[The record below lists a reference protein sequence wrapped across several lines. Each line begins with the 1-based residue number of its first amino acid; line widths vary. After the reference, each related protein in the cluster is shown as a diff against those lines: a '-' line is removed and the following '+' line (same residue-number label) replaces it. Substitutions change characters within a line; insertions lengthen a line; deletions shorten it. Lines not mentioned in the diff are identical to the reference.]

1 MALSKRP
8 DCGACGAEPVA
19 GARFCH
25 LCGAA
30 LAPVCAGCGAELP
43 PDARFCH
50 MCGVPAGASAA
61 ARPPAAP
68 DALTLAGEA
77 ERRQMTVLFSDLV
90 GSTALSESVD
100 PEMLRELLAAYRQ
113 ICAEAV
119 ERQGGTVTKLVGDGL
134 DAHFGYPV
142 DYEDSAARAVRA
154 ALEIASAVPFLS
166 GRFPGLA
173 APLSARIGINTGL
186 VVVGDVG
193 AGALR
198 EKQGVIGDTP
208 NVAARLQAVAEPGQV
223 VIGQATWRLV
233 SHDFVFAPLGPKRLK
248 GVAQPLECYVV
259 LAERAEREPDAPGS
273 RTRLVGREGEI
284 AVLRQN
290 WRRAAGGDGRTV
302 LLTGEA
308 GIGKSRV
315 VETLLEELRREPD
328 FAELKLFAAA
338 VHTATAFRPLI
349 RELVRRAG
357 FADGEPD
364 AARLDKLEALVDDL
378 GLDREIYM
386 PPLASTLSVDLGG
399 RYTKAADASVVKHR
413 FQAACAAMIDKAGE
427 GRTLLLLVEDLHW
440 ADPSTLEFIDQW
452 ITETARRRCL
462 TILTFRPSFD
472 HGWRDESHLSTLN
485 LNRLSRVE
493 SREVIGLVAR
503 KPLPEEV
510 VSTIVQRTDGVPL
523 FIEELTKMVL
533 ESGLMQETA
542 AEYRLTGPLPPLAIP
557 DSLQN
562 SLMARLDRLATVKEV
577 AQIAAAIGRR
587 FRHSLLA
594 EVTGDP
600 DGELEAAL
608 AKLVDAE
615 LLQRFGFPPDVEY
628 EFRHALV
635 QDAAYGSM
643 LKSSRHRVHAR
654 IAAALEA
661 NPRSRELEPEII
673 ARHHL
678 ASGAPVKAA
687 PFSFAAGQRALD
699 ASAHREAIGHFA
711 AALEHLEDMPD
722 DPGRRRLELDI
733 RMAYGVPLQ
742 TLRGYAHA
750 SVRKNYDRVEAL
762 ATSLGATAELMPLYY
777 GMSRYHMLSA
787 DYEKALVGGEKLLAA
802 AEAAG
807 DAIFLAAGRRIL
819 GSIRFY
825 TGRFTEAREMLLAV
839 LSSGL
844 VEADYS
850 LARQVDVVDFR
861 AAANAYMAWV
871 EYAEGRPNAARTYA
885 ADSMK
890 VASGLSHRF
899 SEAFSICFA
908 CWTHEFCGDRER
920 ARELAAKGLA
930 MSREHG
936 FQFWIGWTEVILAAT
951 GGERKSGLSAADYA
965 REGLADWEEVGSRL
979 GLTYLLSLTVEL
991 LAKEGRKDEAE
1002 EVLAEAERFIAETG
1016 ERFWAPEIIRLKGVL
1031 RRRSRPAEAEALF
1044 LRALKEADAM
1054 GAHLLSLRALLSLAE
1069 TPGRREEA
1077 AAALRD
1083 RLSAFPEEEESA
1095 ELEAARA
1102 LAAQPAQS
1110 RSA

>member
-1 MALSKRP
+1 M
-8 DCGACGAEPVA
+8 CGAPAVAPGPGPAQEP
-19 GARFCH
+19 
-25 LCGAA
+25 
-30 LAPVCAGCGAELP
+30 
-43 PDARFCH
+43 
-50 MCGVPAGASAA
+50 SAA
-61 ARPPAAP
+61 E
-68 DALTLAGEA
+68 ALTLSGEA
-77 ERRQMTVLFSDLV
+77 ERRQMTILFCDLV
-90 GSTALSESVD
+90 GSTAISGAVD
-100 PEMLRELLAAYRQ
+100 PELLRDLLSAYRR

-119 ERQGGTVTKLVGDGL
+119 ERQGGTVTKLIGDGL
-134 DAHFGYPV
+134 DAHFGFPV

-154 ALEIASAVPFLS
+154 ALEIAA
-166 GRFPGLA
+166 A
-173 APLSARIGINTGL
+173 APLLAESFPAVDAPLAVRIGVNTGL

-198 EKQGVIGDTP
+198 ERQGVIGETP
-208 NVAARLQAVAEPGQV
+208 NVAARLQALAAPGQV
-223 VIGQATWRLV
+223 VIGQPTWRLV
-233 SHDFVFAPLGPKRLK
+233 SHDFVFEPLGPKALK
-248 GVAQPLECYVV
+248 GVAEPLECYVV
-259 LAERAEREPDAPGS
+259 LAERAEREPDLPGS

-290 WRRAAGGDGRTV
+290 WRRAAGGDGQTV

-315 VETLLEELRREPD
+315 VETLFEELGREPD
-328 FAELKLFAAA
+328 FASLRLYASA
-338 VHTATAFRPLI
+338 VHTATAFRPFI
-349 RELVRRAG
+349 REIVRRAG
-357 FADGEPD
+357 FVEGETD
-364 AARLDKLEALVDDL
+364 LERLDKLEALTDSL
-378 GLDREIYM
+378 GLDRDVFM
-386 PPLASTLSVDLGG
+386 PPLASTLSVDLAG
-399 RYTKAADASVVKHR
+399 RYTKAADASLVKHR
-413 FQAACAAMIDKAGE
+413 FQAACAALIDKAAE
-427 GRTLLLLVEDLHW
+427 GRTLLLLIEDLHW

-462 TILTFRPSFD
+462 MILTFRPSFD
-472 HGWRDESHLSTLN
+472 SGWRDESHLSTLN

-493 SREVIGLVAR
+493 SREVIALVAP

-510 VSTIVQRTDGVPL
+510 VATIVQRTDGVPL

-533 ESGLMQETA
+533 ESGLMEETA
-542 AEYRLTGPLPPLAIP
+542 TEYRLTGPLPPLAIP

-587 FRHSLLA
+587 FRRALLA
-594 EVTGDP
+594 EVTGAP
-600 DGELEAAL
+600 EAELDAAL
-608 AKLVDAE
+608 AKLADAE

-643 LKSSRHRVHAR
+643 LKSSRQRVHAR
-654 IAAALEA
+654 IAAALAA

-673 ARHHL
+673 ARHYL
-678 ASGAPVKAA
+678 SGGAPVQAA
-687 PFSFAAGQRALD
+687 PFSFAAGQRALG

-711 AALEHLEDMPD
+711 AALEHLEDMED
-722 DPGRRRLELDI
+722 GPGRRRLELDI

-762 ATSLGATAELMPLYY
+762 ATQLGATAELMPLYY

-787 DYEKALVGGEKLLAA
+787 DYEKALVSGEKLLAA

-807 DAIFLAAGRRIL
+807 DDIFLAAGRRTL
-819 GSIRFY
+819 GSICFY
-825 TGRFTEAREMLLAV
+825 TGRLDEAREMLLAV

-861 AAANAYMAWV
+861 VAANAYMGWV
-871 EYAEGRPNAARTYA
+871 EYAQGRPNAARAYA
-885 ADSMK
+885 AASME
-890 VASGLSHRF
+890 VAAGLSHRF
-899 SEAFSICFA
+899 SECFAICFA
-908 CWTHEFCGDRER
+908 CWTREFCGDREAAR
-920 ARELAAKGLA
+920 ALAAKGLA

-951 GGERKSGLSAADYA
+951 GGERKPGLSAADYA

-979 GLTYLLSLTVEL
+979 GLSYLLALTVEL
-991 LAKEGRKDEAE
+991 LAGEGDRDGATEI
-1002 EVLAEAERFIAETG
+1002 LDQAEAFLAETG

-1031 RRRSRPAEAEALF
+1031 RRRSDPEGAEALF
-1044 LRALKEADAM
+1044 RRAMAEADAM
-1054 GAHLLSLRALLSLAE
+1054 GAPLLALRAALSFAELPGRGQEAQRMLRARLPAFEPEETSAEIAAARARLSLRS
-1069 TPGRREEA
+1069 
-1077 AAALRD
+1077 
-1083 RLSAFPEEEESA
+1083 LSA
-1095 ELEAARA
+1095 
-1102 LAAQPAQS
+1102 
-1110 RSA
+1110 